1 VPHGDASII
10 IEAMKMEHA
19 VIAPAD
25 GKIAALH
32 FQSGDMVNEGVQLLV
47 IGENKD

>member
-1 VPHGDASII
+1 
-10 IEAMKMEHA
+10 MEHA

-32 FQSGDMVNEGVQLLV
+32 FQSGDMVNEDVELLV
-47 IGENKD
+47 LDMLAKTECTG